1 MITGFFLLLSK
12 VWVKYIFH
20 RHKGPASHNF
30 KHNRFHNH
38 SHVVPHS
45 LRDVLKW
52 MWTRKPMPWPAIET
66 PSMPSPP
73 ERVHGKDLRITF
85 VNHSTFLIQTQGVN
99 ILTDPV
105 LSKTIGPIPGHGV
118 KRLAAPGLT
127 LDQLPKIDAILISH
141 DHYDHLDAPTV
152 RQIVRRDGA
161 KVFAG
166 LGIDT
171 ILKGK
176 HIPAS
181 HIQTL
186 DWGQAV
192 EAFSHIKFHFVPVQH
207 WSGRWL
213 WDRNAS
219 LWGGFIIETP
229 TKKVF
234 FAGDTGYGP
243 HFQSIHQQFGP
254 MDIALLPIGAYE
266 PRWFMADM
274 HMNPEE
280 AVRAHQDLHAKLS
293 IAMHFGTFQ
302 LADEGHDQPVKDLK
316 AALKKH
322 KISADKFKILP
333 MGGGGDP
340 PASVVVA
347 SASVSRRGGG
357 RRRLTAFAILYHKS

>member
-1 MITGFFLLLSK
+1 MMWFLLLILLALPLCLRQ
-12 VWVKYIFH
+12 IFRRH
-20 RHKGPASHNF
+20 RGPASHHF
-30 KHNRFHNH
+30 KHNRFHNPNGPA
-38 SHVVPHS
+38 PHN
-45 LRDVLKW
+45 LKDVIQW
-52 MWTRKPMPWPAIET
+52 MRMRKPVPWPAIET

-73 ERVHGKDLRITF
+73 ERVHGHDLRITF

-105 LSKTIGPIPGHGV
+105 LSKTIGPVPGFGV
-118 KRLAAPGLT
+118 ERLAVPGLT

-152 RQIVRRDGA
+152 RQIVRRDHA

-176 HIPAS
+176 HIPKS

-186 DWGQAV
+186 DWGQSV
-192 EAFSHIKFHFVPVQH
+192 EAFPHIKFHFLPVQH

-219 LWGGFIIETP
+219 LWGGFVIETP

-234 FAGDTGYGP
+234 FAGDTGYGN
-243 HFQSIHQQFGP
+243 HFHNIHQQFGP

-280 AVRAHQDLHAKLS
+280 AVRAHQDLGAKLS

-302 LADEGHDQPVKDLK
+302 LTDEGHDQPVKDLQV
-316 AALKKH
+316 ALKQH
-322 KISADKFKILP
+322 KIPAKKFMVLP
-333 MGGGGDP
+333 FGE
-340 PASVVVA
+340 SYTV
-347 SASVSRRGGG
+347 
-357 RRRLTAFAILYHKS
+357 K